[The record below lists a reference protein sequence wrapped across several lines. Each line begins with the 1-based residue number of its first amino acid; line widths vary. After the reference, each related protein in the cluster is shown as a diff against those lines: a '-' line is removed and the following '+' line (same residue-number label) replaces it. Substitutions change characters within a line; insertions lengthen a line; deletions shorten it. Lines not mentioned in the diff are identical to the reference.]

1 MLIRRKTAE
10 LWRSLFETH
19 VTGLH
24 DFRLLASGTYVDLKS
39 PEDGQSLEFSV
50 SRRSVQQLIVSLN
63 PGSQYLS
70 TLLLLEF
77 VAD

>member
-1 MLIRRKTAE
+1 MRLT
-10 LWRSLFETH
+10 F
-19 VTGLH
+19 TGLH